1 MSVRDRFEVL
11 LGIDRRFIFIVMG
24 LVIAVPILKPF
35 GLKMDVT
42 RPTRLLFD
50 EVERIDPATQCLM
63 VATDYL
69 PQTEPELQP
78 MLVGLL
84 RHAFGRKIPVLVLS
98 FYVEATGLAVQGIDQ
113 VVEEFN
119 ARATSNADS
128 VIYGRDLVYL
138 GWTPP
143 PIVPILGMGSSITNV
158 YREDWYGNRTEDL
171 PVMQR
176 IHTYD
181 EVGVVVSLSSI
192 STPVWFI
199 QLAQTRFGVKVG
211 GGVTAV
217 SVADF
222 YPYLETGQLCGM
234 LGGMKGAA
242 EYEELV
248 ESEVVVPGRRKATEG
263 MSSQS
268 AAHVAIMVFVVLGNL
283 GYFLTRR
290 KR

>member
-1 MSVRDRFEVL
+1 MKRFIETL
-11 LGIDRRFIFIVMG
+11 LGIDRRFIFLVMG
-24 LVIAVPILKPF
+24 LVIAIPIIKPF
-35 GLKMDVT
+35 GLKMNVT
-42 RPTRLLFD
+42 RPTTLLFD
-50 EVERIDPATQCLM
+50 QIEQIDPATQCLM
-63 VATDYL
+63 VATDYT

-78 MLVGLL
+78 MLIGLL
-84 RHAFGRKIPVLVLS
+84 RHAFGRRIPVLILT

-113 VVEEFN
+113 VVAEFN
-119 ARATSNADS
+119 ARATTNADS
-128 VIYGRDLVYL
+128 IIYGRDYVYL

-143 PIVPILGMGSSITNV
+143 PIVPILGMGASITNV
-158 YREDWYGNRTEDL
+158 YVEDWYGNRTEEL
-171 PVMQR
+171 PIMQR
-176 IHTYD
+176 IHSYD

-192 STPVWFI
+192 SAPIWFV
-199 QLAQTRFGVKVG
+199 QLAQTRFGVKVA

-248 ESEVVVPGRRKATEG
+248 ERGVGVPGRRRATEG

-268 AAHVAIMVFVVLGNL
+268 AAHVAIMVFVVLGNV

>member
-1 MSVRDRFEVL
+1 MRRLIERL
-11 LGIDRRFIFIVMG
+11 LGIDRRFIFLVMG
-24 LVIAVPILKPF
+24 LVIAIPIIRPF

-50 EVERIDPATQCLM
+50 EIERIDPDTQCLM
-63 VATDYL
+63 LATDYT
-69 PQTEPELQP
+69 PQTEAELHP
-78 MLVGLL
+78 MLAALL
-84 RHAFGRKIPVLVLS
+84 RHALGRKIPVLLLT
-98 FYVEATGLAVQGIDQ
+98 FYVEATGLAVQGYKD
-113 VVEEFN
+113 VVDEFN
-119 ARATSNADS
+119 ARAISNADS
-128 VIYGRDLVYL
+128 VIYGRDIVYL

-143 PIVPILGMGSSITNV
+143 PIVPILGMGASITNV
-158 YREDWYGNRTEDL
+158 YEEDWWGNRTEEL

-192 STPVWFI
+192 SAPIWFV

-248 ESEVVVPGRRKATEG
+248 ETIVEVPGRRRATEG

-268 AAHVAIMVFVVLGNL
+268 AAHVAIMIFVVLGNV

>member
-1 MSVRDRFEVL
+1 MRRLVETL
-11 LGIDRRFIFIVMG
+11 LGIDRRFIFLVMG
-24 LVIAVPILKPF
+24 LVIAIPIIKPF

-50 EVERIDPATQCLM
+50 EIDRIDPATQCLM
-63 VATDYL
+63 VATDYT
-69 PQTEPELQP
+69 PQTEPELHP

-84 RHAFGRKIPVLVLS
+84 RHAFGRKIPVLVLT
-98 FYVEATGLAVQGIDQ
+98 FYVEATGLAVQGIEQ
-113 VVEEFN
+113 VVQEFN

-128 VIYGRDLVYL
+128 VIYGRDYVYL

-143 PIVPILGMGSSITNV
+143 PIVPILGMGASITNV
-158 YREDWYGNRTEDL
+158 YVEDWYGNRTEDL

-192 STPVWFI
+192 SAPIWFV
-199 QLAQTRFGVKVG
+199 QFAQIRFGVKVG

-248 ESEVVVPGRRKATEG
+248 ETVVGVPGRRRATEG

-268 AAHVAIMVFVVLGNL
+268 AAHVAIMVFVVLGNV

>member
-1 MSVRDRFEVL
+1 MRRLIEKL
-11 LGIDRRFIFIVMG
+11 LGIDRRFIFLVMG
-24 LVIAVPILKPF
+24 LVIAIPIIRPF

-50 EVERIDPATQCLM
+50 EIERIDPDTQCLM
-63 VATDYL
+63 VATDYT
-69 PQTEPELQP
+69 PQTEPELAP

-84 RHAFGRKIPVLVLS
+84 RHAFARKIPVLVLT
-98 FYVEATGLAVQGIDQ
+98 FYIEAAGLAVQGIEQ
-113 VVEEFN
+113 VVDEFN
-119 ARATSNADS
+119 ARATSSADS

-143 PIVPILGMGSSITNV
+143 PIVPILGMGTSILNV
-158 YREDWYGNRTEDL
+158 YVEDWYGNRTEDL
-171 PVMQR
+171 PVMRR

-192 STPVWFI
+192 SAPIWFV
-199 QLAQTRFGVKVG
+199 QLAQTRFGVKVA

-248 ESEVVVPGRRKATEG
+248 ETVVEVPGRRKATEG

-268 AAHVAIMVFVVLGNL
+268 AAHVAIMAFVVLGNV